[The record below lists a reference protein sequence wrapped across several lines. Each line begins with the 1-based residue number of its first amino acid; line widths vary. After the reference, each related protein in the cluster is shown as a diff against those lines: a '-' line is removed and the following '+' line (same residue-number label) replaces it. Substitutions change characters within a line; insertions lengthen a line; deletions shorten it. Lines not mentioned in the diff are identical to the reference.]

1 MRDGSAE
8 SQSLRFTKSHLSR
21 RGVFSYDEMDIKV
34 LELLRIVYPIIYYSG
49 RGHQSTYTYVDR
61 LYVYTILSYIY
72 SGGPVAF
79 D

>member
-8 SQSLRFTKSHLSR
+8 SQSLRFMKSHLSR

-49 RGHQSTYTYVDR
+49 HGPQNTHTYIDR
-61 LYVYTILSYIY
+61 LRVYTITSYIH
-72 SGGPVAF
+72 
-79 D
+79 